1 MHDPS
6 LRPQKPNN
14 RPRITL
20 SPDVFAKAE
29 LIAAQWGLK
38 NARAAVEAVFR
49 CYSDDYLYGRT
60 DIHSARAQPPALA
73 APVQPQAAIAALP
86 ACEALDA
93 LDDLLAL

>member
-1 MHDPS
+1 MHDSS
-6 LRPQKPNN
+6 LRRQRSSV

-20 SPDVFAKAE
+20 SPDVFEKAE
-29 LIAAQWGLK
+29 LIAARWGLK

-49 CYSDDYLYGRT
+49 CYADEYLYGRSEP
-60 DIHSARAQPPALA
+60 HYPGAQPPPLTVPA
-73 APVQPQAAIAALP
+73 QPAIAALP